1 LGQCGARYI
10 CDISHF
16 GSAPAMKEKIPFV
29 AYVPSF
35 NFGDDALLMLVDQS
49 TIAWLMSRFGELADT
64 PVESKSAGFVIGDG
78 KPFESAGQ
86 CIISVELNHQANRS
100 ELTRTSET
108 TYSWIL
114 PPRSAAH
121 YRDLLSGMSGSKSPC
136 HQYLD
141 PDNAPPAPVV
151 IVSLDEY
158 EPETFRQKV

>member
-16 GSAPAMKEKIPFV
+16 GSAAAMKEKIPFV
-29 AYVPSF
+29 AYLPSF
-35 NFGDDALLMLVDQS
+35 KGDDALLILVDQS
-49 TIAWLMSRFGELADT
+49 TIAWLMSRFGECAHT
-64 PVESKSAGFVIGDG
+64 PVESKNAGFVIGDG
-78 KPFESAGQ
+78 KPFESAGR

-108 TYSWIL
+108 TFRWIL
-114 PPRSAAH
+114 SPNSAAN
-121 YRDLLSGMSGSKSPC
+121 YRDLLSGMSDSTSPC

>member
-16 GSAPAMKEKIPFV
+16 GSAAAMKEKIPFV
-29 AYVPSF
+29 AHLPSF
-35 NFGDDALLMLVDQS
+35 KGDDALLMLVDQS
-49 TIAWLMSRFGELADT
+49 TITWLMSRFGELADT
-64 PVESKSAGFVIGDG
+64 PVESKSAGFVVGDG
-78 KPFESAGQ
+78 KPIKSGGR
-86 CIISVELNHQANRS
+86 CIISVELNHQASRS
-100 ELTRTSET
+100 ELTRISET
-108 TYSWIL
+108 TFSWIL
-114 PPRSAAH
+114 APSSAAH